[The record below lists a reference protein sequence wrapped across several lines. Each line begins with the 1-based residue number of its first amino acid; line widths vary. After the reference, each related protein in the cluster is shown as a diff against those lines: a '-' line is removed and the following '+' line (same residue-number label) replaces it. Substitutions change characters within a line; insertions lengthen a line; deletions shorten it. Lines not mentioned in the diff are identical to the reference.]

1 MQYSCVRICVCMD
14 RKVLG
19 KMQTVGKRLSRSR
32 TNKRLIAIS
41 LLYASSARQASLVLV
56 A

>member
-1 MQYSCVRICVCMD
+1 MQYSYVHIHVCID

-19 KMQTVGKRLSRSR
+19 EMQTVGKRLSRSR
-32 TNKRLIAIS
+32 TNKRLMAIS
-41 LLYASSARQASLVLV
+41 SLYASSTRQASLVLV